1 MTSNYFFVA
10 ANFLM
15 TATAFVWI
23 NRFKGTVE
31 LPLIFFFLNRRVF
44 LVYIVY
50 RTAFGSELQQ

>member
-1 MTSNYFFVA
+1 MTSNYLFVA

-15 TATAFVWI
+15 TATAFVWV

-31 LPLIFFFLNRRVF
+31 LPLIFLNRRVF